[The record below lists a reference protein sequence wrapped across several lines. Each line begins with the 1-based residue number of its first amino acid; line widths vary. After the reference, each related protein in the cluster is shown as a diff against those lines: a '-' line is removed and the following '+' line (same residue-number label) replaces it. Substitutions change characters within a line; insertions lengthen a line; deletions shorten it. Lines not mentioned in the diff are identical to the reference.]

1 MAAKQYYIDYHKD
14 LQPERVRSLLDTY
27 IPDNFTQD
35 KKSRDMW
42 IHLIAKHHE
51 AVRNIWQH
59 FAVFCN
65 ALYKFLFLVI

>member
-51 AVRNIWQH
+51 AVRNI
-59 FAVFCN
+59 
-65 ALYKFLFLVI
+65 